1 VRRPAWNALDAW
13 LLSQLQRAFRFAPV
27 SFALLGDEQLAR
39 ERGVGTLVIRDR
51 RTLFSL
57 LLDPE
62 LNIGE
67 AYMRGSLEARGDLE
81 AIIEAVYRTWE
92 RGRLALRSRLELL
105 RERANDIRRAR
116 RNVHKHYDLGNDF
129 YRLWLDRELVYTCA
143 YFASPEQTLEQAQ
156 REKMDLVCRKLR
168 LRPGLSVVEAGCGW
182 GALALHMARHYGV
195 RVTAFNISKEQIA
208 WARARAE
215 REGLS
220 GRVVFVEDDYRNVQ
234 GRYDVFVSV
243 GMLEHVGR
251 RHYARLSEV
260 IDRCLDRRAAAGCCI
275 SSAATSRCRS
285 TPGSASASF
294 RGPTRPRCARPWAA
308 CSSRTRSRARRR
320 KPAPPLRPHAR
331 PLAGALRERARPH
344 PIAFRR
350 ALRPR
355 VAAVLGRLA
364 GVVRDG
370 LDAAV
375 PDRVRSAGRQRRPV
389 DARVHGASGGRMN
402 DCDVIVVGGGPAGSS
417 CAGALVRDG
426 LSVTVIDRASF
437 PRDKVCAGWVTP
449 PVLEARCSSTSTTT
463 AATARC
469 SRSRASA
476 PGCSTAPT
484 SSRATSARSATG
496 SGAASSTST
505 CCAAR
510 ARGSAPAR
518 RSRRWSAQTAAGW

>member
-1 VRRPAWNALDAW
+1 VKRPAWNALDAW

-105 RERANDIRRAR
+105 RERANDLRRAR
-116 RNVHKHYDLGNDF
+116 RNVHTHYDLGNDF

-260 IDRCLDRRAAAGCCI
+260 IDRCLDRTRGRGLLHFIGRDQPLPLNPWIRKRIFPGTYPPTLREAVGGVLEPHAFSVLDVENLRLHYARTLGHWLERFESAQDRIQSQFDERFVRAWRLYLAGSQASFATGWMQLFQIVFGRPDDNDVPWTREYMERRAAA
-275 SSAATSRCRS
+275 
-285 TPGSASASF
+285 
-294 RGPTRPRCARPWAA
+294 
-308 CSSRTRSRARRR
+308 
-320 KPAPPLRPHAR
+320 
-331 PLAGALRERARPH
+331 
-344 PIAFRR
+344 
-350 ALRPR
+350 
-355 VAAVLGRLA
+355 
-364 GVVRDG
+364 
-370 LDAAV
+370 
-375 PDRVRSAGRQRRPV
+375 
-389 DARVHGASGGRMN
+389 
-402 DCDVIVVGGGPAGSS
+402 
-417 CAGALVRDG
+417 
-426 LSVTVIDRASF
+426 
-437 PRDKVCAGWVTP
+437 
-449 PVLEARCSSTSTTT
+449 
-463 AATARC
+463 
-469 SRSRASA
+469 
-476 PGCSTAPT
+476 
-484 SSRATSARSATG
+484 
-496 SGAASSTST
+496 
-505 CCAAR
+505 
-510 ARGSAPAR
+510 
-518 RSRRWSAQTAAGW
+518 